1 VHVDNPVDLE
11 REVADAINADAPS
24 VIEVAMPLDAAASP
38 WRFLMP
44 ASRR

>member
-1 VHVDNPVDLE
+1 MHVDNPVDLE
-11 REVADAINADAPS
+11 REVAKAINANVPA

-44 ASRR
+44 TSRR